1 MELVGPVAELV
12 CFGEC
17 MVELSRTMLGG
28 KSWAMGYAGDTY
40 NVAVYAQRLG
50 IPTAYMT
57 AIGNDEF
64 SNEMFAEWQSEGVD
78 TSLVLRHRDRIVGL
92 YAIRVDAAGERSFT
106 YWRSHAAAREFF
118 ACPGAEGALTQASKA
133 RLLYLSGITL
143 SLFGPDQRSRIMD
156 LARAVRQNGGKVA
169 FDTNYRAKG
178 WPDPAEARETFTA
191 FGRLSDIILPTLED
205 DRSLFGDV
213 GAEVCARRW
222 LDLGAGEVAVKLGGD
237 GAYVATPDTQRHVE
251 ARAVA
256 NVNDTT
262 GAGDS
267 FNAAYL
273 AHRLG
278 GKDPWEAASAGT
290 ILAARVIQH
299 PGALLPRVLMPLKRA
314 D

>member
-1 MELVGPVAELV
+1 MELVGRVAEIV

-17 MVELSRTMLGG
+17 MVELSKTMLGG

-50 IPTAYMT
+50 VQTAYMT

-64 SNEMFAEWQSEGVD
+64 SNEMFAEWQNEGVD
-78 TSLVLRHRDRIVGL
+78 TSLVLRHPDRTVGL
-92 YAIRVDAAGERSFT
+92 YAIRVDSAGERSFT

-118 ACPGAEGALTQASKA
+118 ACPGADIAIKKASQT

-143 SLFGPDQRSRIMD
+143 SLFRPGERLRIME
-156 LARAVRQNGGKVA
+156 LARAVRLNGGKVA

-178 WPDPAEARETFTA
+178 WQDDGEARETFTA
-191 FGRLSDIILPTLED
+191 FGRLSDIVLPTLDD
-205 DRSLFGDV
+205 DRSLFGDA
-213 GAEVCARRW
+213 GAADCARRW
-222 LDLGAGEVAVKLGGD
+222 LELGASEVAVKVGAD
-237 GAYVATPDTQRHVE
+237 GVYVATPAEGRQ
-251 ARAVA
+251 VA
-256 NVNDTT
+256 APIVTNVKDTT

-278 GKDPWEAASAGT
+278 GKDPWDAAKAAT

-299 PGALLPRVLMPLKRA
+299 PGALLPRVLMPLSRP

>member
-1 MELVGPVAELV
+1 MAAIV

-17 MVELSRTMLGG
+17 MVELSKTMLGG

-50 IPTAYMT
+50 VPTAYMT

-64 SNEMFAEWQSEGVD
+64 SNEMFAEWQGEGVD
-78 TSLVLRHRDRIVGL
+78 TSLVLRHPDRIAGL
-92 YAIRVDAAGERSFT
+92 YAIRVDAIGERSFT

-118 ACPGAEGALTQASKA
+118 VCAGADRALAQASQA
-133 RLLYLSGITL
+133 PMLYLSGITL
-143 SLFGPDQRSRIMD
+143 SLFTPDERFRIMT

-178 WPDPAEARETFTA
+178 WPDPAEARATFTA
-191 FGRLSDIILPTLED
+191 FGRLANIVLPTLED
-205 DRSLFGDV
+205 DRSLFGDA
-213 GAEVCARRW
+213 GAEGSARRW

-237 GAYVATPDTQRHVE
+237 GAFVATPDAQRHVA

-273 AHRLG
+273 VHRHC
-278 GKDPWEAASAGT
+278 GKDPWEAAKAGT
-290 ILAARVIQH
+290 MLAARVIQH
-299 PGALLPRVLMPLKRA
+299 PGALLPRALMPLRRA